1 MRNLIVF
8 LFLIF
13 VQKQCFIC
21 ETTTEISHTKRV
33 ILNDRNAFKFI
44 LNPGNL
50 ICGQSAH
57 TATTSVDSNVEL
69 LMYVHT
75 AVEHFTNRMVIRDSW
90 AKRSLFPST
99 RLVFMMGFV
108 NNSSLNDK
116 LKLEM
121 SIHNDIVQGDFID
134 TYRNITYKAMMAIKW
149 ISKYCSNVRLF

>member
-8 LFLIF
+8 LFFIF
-13 VQKQCFIC
+13 VSKRFLIC
-21 ETTTEISHTKRV
+21 KTTTEISQTKRV
-33 ILNDRNAFKFI
+33 ILNDQNAFKFI

-50 ICGQSAH
+50 ICGQSEN
-57 TATTSVDSNVEL
+57 TTTSLDNNVEL

-149 ISKYCSNVRLF
+149 ISKYCSHVRLF